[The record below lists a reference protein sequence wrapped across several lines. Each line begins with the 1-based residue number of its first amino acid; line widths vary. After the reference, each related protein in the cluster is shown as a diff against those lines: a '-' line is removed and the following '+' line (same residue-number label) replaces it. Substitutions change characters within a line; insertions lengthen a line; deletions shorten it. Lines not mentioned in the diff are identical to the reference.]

1 MITYARPFVWLLAA
15 ALLMTACTAP
25 KKSSG
30 SAPSQKSNA
39 ASMQL
44 RKNIVNKAQ
53 KYVGT
58 AYKYAGGQP
67 STGFD
72 CSGFTSFVFKEFNIQ
87 LSPASAEQAKQG
99 YKIPLEKV
107 KPGDLI
113 FFGDAT
119 RIQHVALVVERTK
132 DGIVCVHS
140 TTSRGVI
147 VENISTSTYWKPKI
161 LYARDVLLREK

>member
-1 MITYARPFVWLLAA
+1 MIKYARPFVWLLAA

-53 KYVGT
+53 NYVGT
-58 AYKYAGGQP
+58 SYKYAGGQP

-147 VENISTSTYWKPKI
+147 IENVSTSTYWKPKI
-161 LYARDVLLREK
+161 LYARDVIVK